1 MMKVIGELPVD
12 NKDIVD
18 KYEDFLK
25 KLLDLLK

>member
-12 NKDIVD
+12 NKDTVD